1 MNKKNVIILI
11 IGIIIFCLAL
21 VFLIFSINSKKENSQ
36 NNIEVE
42 EVSKTKD
49 LEDVDYTDFVFYRE
63 DRSEVRLSNYKDK
76 PAMILFWNE
85 DTEDSVEMLKRV
97 NEMYEKYKD
106 KINFFMINTTEKVS
120 DEIKNS
126 ISMEI
131 YYDLYKEGV
140 LKYNISEFP
149 SMIYIAEDNS
159 IMNAKAGLT
168 TRDALEANLDILSNN
183 I

>member
-1 MNKKNVIILI
+1 MKKKNIIILI
-11 IGIIIFCLAL
+11 IAIITFCLAL
-21 VFLIFSINSKKENSQ
+21 AFTIYVINSKKTYNEIQ
-36 NNIEVE
+36 VE
-42 EVSKTKD
+42 EVSKTRD
-49 LEDVDYTDFVFYRE
+49 LEDVEYTDFVFYRE
-63 DRSEVRLSNYKDK
+63 DRSELKLSDYKDK

-85 DTEDSVEMLKRV
+85 DTEDAVEMLKRV

-106 KINFFMINTTEKVS
+106 KINFFMINTTDKVS

-126 ISMEI
+126 VSMEI

-140 LKYNISEFP
+140 LKYNVSEFP

-159 IMNAKAGLT
+159 IMNAKTGLT

>member
-106 KINFFMINTTEKVS
+106 KINFFMINTTAKVS

>member
-1 MNKKNVIILI
+1 MHKKNVIISI
-11 IGIIIFCLAL
+11 MGIIIFCLAL
-21 VFLIFSINSKKENSQ
+21 VSLIFSINSKKENSQ

-85 DTEDSVEMLKRV
+85 DTEDAVEMLKRV